1 MCLCEYPSVC
11 VCSGF
16 NKTALDGRFATDGK
30 GVMAHVRAGTDAYDS
45 RTLFWAMADMHT
57 GKNVTTLRVEVDRY
71 ECPPFKSRVT

>member
-1 MCLCEYPSVC
+1 MC